1 MSSFDPSDAPPTPQE
16 RRAVRRPG
24 ADVIYRVRRASS
36 PSPAAPVVF
45 LHGLASNMTRWAELT
60 RETTLG
66 EHHDLIRVDLRG
78 HGESMTRR
86 RFDLSVWS
94 DDLAQLLTEEHATRA
109 YLVGHSLGATLAM
122 AFAAARPD
130 RVAGLVLIDPVFR
143 EALVPG
149 KAHYARNGLLFAR
162 AATLIRALNRI
173 GLYRRT
179 LKPLD
184 LEQLD
189 RQARVAL
196 ADPGQLEAFVR
207 RYSSA
212 REDLRHIPH
221 ANYLQDLVELFRP
234 LPALHRVGAPVLVL
248 RSTIAGYQDEAA
260 VDRRLGE
267 LSDCHIEAIH
277 CHHWPVTERPHE
289 VTRLSEDWI
298 ERREGRTCP

>member
-1 MSSFDPSDAPPTPQE
+1 MSRFDPSDAPPTPQE

-149 KAHYARNGLLFAR
+149 TRRTTREMARCSRAQPRSFAPSTGSACTGAGSSR
-162 AATLIRALNRI
+162 SIWNSSIGKRASRSPTPASLKPSSAATARRGKTCATFRTPTTCRTWWSCSVRCPRCTGWARPCSCFDPPSRAIR
-173 GLYRRT
+173 
-179 LKPLD
+179 
-184 LEQLD
+184 
-189 RQARVAL
+189 
-196 ADPGQLEAFVR
+196 
-207 RYSSA
+207 
-212 REDLRHIPH
+212 
-221 ANYLQDLVELFRP
+221 
-234 LPALHRVGAPVLVL
+234 
-248 RSTIAGYQDEAA
+248 
-260 VDRRLGE
+260 
-267 LSDCHIEAIH
+267 
-277 CHHWPVTERPHE
+277 
-289 VTRLSEDWI
+289 TRLLSIDGWAS
-298 ERREGRTCP
+298 

>member
-1 MSSFDPSDAPPTPQE
+1 MSSFDPSDVRPTPQE

-24 ADVIYRVRRASS
+24 ADVIYRVRRASGR
-36 PSPAAPVVF
+36 SPAAPVVF

-149 KAHYARNGLLFAR
+149 KAHYARNGPLFAR

-189 RQARVAL
+189 RQARGAL
-196 ADPGQLEAFVR
+196 ADPGQLEAFVAATAR
-207 RYSSA
+207 RGKTCATFRTPTTCRTWWSCSVRCPPCTGWA
-212 REDLRHIPH
+212 RPCSCFDPPSR
-221 ANYLQDLVELFRP
+221 
-234 LPALHRVGAPVLVL
+234 
-248 RSTIAGYQDEAA
+248 
-260 VDRRLGE
+260 
-267 LSDCHIEAIH
+267 AI
-277 CHHWPVTERPHE
+277 R
-289 VTRLSEDWI
+289 TRLLSIDGWAS
-298 ERREGRTCP
+298 

>member
-109 YLVGHSLGATLAM
+109 YLVGHSHGVCG
-122 AFAAARPD
+122 RS
-130 RVAGLVLIDPVFR
+130 
-143 EALVPG
+143 PG
-149 KAHYARNGLLFAR
+149 PGRRAR
-162 AATLIRALNRI
+162 A
-173 GLYRRT
+173 
-179 LKPLD
+179 D
-184 LEQLD
+184 
-189 RQARVAL
+189 
-196 ADPGQLEAFVR
+196 
-207 RYSSA
+207 
-212 REDLRHIPH
+212 
-221 ANYLQDLVELFRP
+221 
-234 LPALHRVGAPVLVL
+234 
-248 RSTIAGYQDEAA
+248 
-260 VDRRLGE
+260 
-267 LSDCHIEAIH
+267 
-277 CHHWPVTERPHE
+277 
-289 VTRLSEDWI
+289 
-298 ERREGRTCP
+298 

>member
-1 MSSFDPSDAPPTPQE
+1 MSRFDPSDAPPTPQE

-143 EALVPG
+143 EALVPV
-149 KAHYARNGLLFAR
+149 KRITREMARCSRAQPRSFAPST
-162 AATLIRALNRI
+162 A
-173 GLYRRT
+173 
-179 LKPLD
+179 
-184 LEQLD
+184 
-189 RQARVAL
+189 
-196 ADPGQLEAFVR
+196 
-207 RYSSA
+207 SA
-212 REDLRHIPH
+212 CT
-221 ANYLQDLVELFRP
+221 
-234 LPALHRVGAPVLVL
+234 GA
-248 RSTIAGYQDEAA
+248 G
-260 VDRRLGE
+260 
-267 LSDCHIEAIH
+267 
-277 CHHWPVTERPHE
+277 
-289 VTRLSEDWI
+289 
-298 ERREGRTCP
+298 